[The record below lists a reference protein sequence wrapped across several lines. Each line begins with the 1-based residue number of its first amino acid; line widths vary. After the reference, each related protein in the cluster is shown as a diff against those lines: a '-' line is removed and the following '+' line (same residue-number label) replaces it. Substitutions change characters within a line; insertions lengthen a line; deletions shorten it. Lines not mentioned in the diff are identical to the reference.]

1 LDDVFLRNLIPFED
15 VVWLTLYAFDF
26 TIIVLV
32 LAAWRFRTQ
41 EIL

>member
-1 LDDVFLRNLIPFED
+1 

-32 LAAWRFRTQ
+32 LAVWRFRTQ
-41 EIL
+41 ELI